1 MNFMEKTY
9 IDNGITYYID
19 VDALNAELDI
29 RRGKEGIQ
37 NYVDS
42 LPQKDEMN
50 MPSGRF
56 VLDWTT
62 KVDYSVA
69 PEAPVRNF
77 E

>member
-1 MNFMEKTY
+1 MNFMEKT
-9 IDNGITYYID
+9 YID

-50 MPSGRF
+50 MPSGRS
-56 VLDWTT
+56 VLDWT
-62 KVDYSVA
+62 
-69 PEAPVRNF
+69 
-77 E
+77 